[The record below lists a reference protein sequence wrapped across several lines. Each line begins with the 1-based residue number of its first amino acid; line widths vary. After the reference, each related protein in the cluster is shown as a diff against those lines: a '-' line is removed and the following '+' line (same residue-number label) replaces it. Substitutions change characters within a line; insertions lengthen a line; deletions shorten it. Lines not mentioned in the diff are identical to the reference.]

1 MNKKAA
7 ELSINII
14 IIAVIALLVL
24 GVVVFIFYD
33 QIKKVATG
41 FTETREKTQICQVGW
56 LGSQKCL
63 KSNIT
68 CESLGIGWK
77 QVSARCEAE
86 DEICCEKEEKTN
98 NLK

>member
-1 MNKKAA
+1 MNKKAI

-14 IIAVIALLVL
+14 IVAVIALLVV

-56 LGSQKCL
+56 LGDQKCV
-63 KSNIT
+63 KGTSDQD
-68 CESLGIGWK
+68 CGEGWHM
-77 QVSARCEAE
+77 VSPRCEAE
-86 DEICCEKEEKTN
+86 DEICCEKEKPKTEEKQ
-98 NLK
+98 